1 MILKI
6 NVFLFGLDGPVPISA
21 SHVLQPMSNWLQ
33 GKTKTSP
40 PSFCLDSCCLLSL

>member
-1 MILKI
+1 MILNI

-40 PSFCLDSCCLLSL
+40 PSFCLDFCYLLFL